1 MPGRDGTG
9 PMGKGPMGGRGF
21 GNCAGRGAT
30 AGVQATP
37 GQGFG
42 RGFGQGGG
50 GRGMGRMF
58 QAGATQGG
66 RRFGFDA
73 SNRDSD
79 FTMEN
84 QALKRQNEALQSEL
98 DVIKKRL
105 DAMETR
111 TADSR

>member
-9 PMGKGPMGGRGF
+9 PMGTGPMGGRGF
-21 GNCAGRGAT
+21 GNCAGRGAAT
-30 AGVQATP
+30 VDVQTTT

-42 RGFGQGGG
+42 RGFGPCGG
-50 GRGMGRMF
+50 GRGKGH
-58 QAGATQGG
+58 GAMRGG

-73 SNRDSD
+73 SNRASD

-84 QALKRQNEALQSEL
+84 QALMRHNEPLQSEL
-98 DVIKKRL
+98 DAIKKRL
-105 DAMETR
+105 EDMETR